1 MSPSWAHWSAGILI
15 VSAIGA
21 AGPVCAHNV
30 ERVRRELTEQ
40 GFEQLEFQRTKPPF
54 KIDACRDGDRYHL
67 HVDYYGKITE
77 KIAIGSCSDREV
89 SPQDATAP
97 QRATSTPGTSNDT
110 SVCADTAN
118 AEVAIPACT
127 RLYESRELDSQT
139 KATAVG
145 SRGAARKLLGQYD
158 QAIDDFTLALA
169 LDPTNPQHY
178 CQRGEVL
185 WRYRRYQ
192 HAIADYTSALQNQSN
207 SICALRGRA
216 LAHLGNGNAQ
226 QALADSNEALRLDP
240 NNADLLLLRAR
251 ASHVAQSYDAAI
263 EGFSQVLTSPA
274 QQTLLP
280 SERAVILSERARAYL
295 EKGRAVEAK
304 ADADAA
310 LKLAAN
316 NPLVIAVAGLVAE
329 KEGRN
334 QEAATYFKRAL
345 SIQPDIEVAQ
355 RGFER
360 LNRPEGAPSA
370 EPTGTSTAEQEA
382 PKAPAKEL
390 CSRYFANIGKTV
402 QVPCE

>member
-1 MSPSWAHWSAGILI
+1 MSPSWARWSAGILT
-15 VSAIGA
+15 VSTIGA
-21 AGPVCAHNV
+21 AGPVCAHGV
-30 ERVRRELTEQ
+30 ERVRRELREQ
-40 GFEQLEFQRTKPPF
+40 GFEQLEFQKTKPPF
-54 KIDACRDGDRYHL
+54 KLDACRDGERYHL

-77 KIAIGSCSDREV
+77 KTAIGPCGAREV

-97 QRATSTPGTSNDT
+97 QRAAPTPGASNDT
-110 SVCADTAN
+110 SACTNTAN
-118 AEVAIPACT
+118 AEAAIPACT
-127 RLYESRELDSQT
+127 RLYESRDLNSQS

-145 SRGAARKLLGQYD
+145 NRGAARKLLGQYE

-169 LDPTNPQHY
+169 LDPANPQHS

-185 WRYRRYQ
+185 WRYQRYQ
-192 HAIADYTSALQNQSN
+192 DAIADYTSALQKQSN

-226 QALADSNEALRLDP
+226 QALADSNEALRLEP
-240 NNADLLLLRAR
+240 KNVDLLLLRAR

-263 EGFSQVLTSPA
+263 DGFSQVLTSPA

-310 LKLAAN
+310 LLLAAN
-316 NPLVIAVAGLVAE
+316 NPLVVTVAGLVSE

-345 SIQPDIEVAQ
+345 SIQPDIEIAQ
-355 RGFER
+355 RGLER
-360 LNRPEGAPSA
+360 LNRPEGAPA
-370 EPTGTSTAEQEA
+370 GEPTGTSTAEKEA
-382 PKAPAKEL
+382 SKAPAKEL
-390 CSRYFANIGKTV
+390 CSRYFANIGQTV